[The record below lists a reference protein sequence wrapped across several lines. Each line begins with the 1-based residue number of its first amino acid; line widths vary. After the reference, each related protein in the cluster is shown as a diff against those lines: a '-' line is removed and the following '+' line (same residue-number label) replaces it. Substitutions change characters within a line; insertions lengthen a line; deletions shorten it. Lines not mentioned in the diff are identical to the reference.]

1 MVEEEVVAE
10 VVIKL
15 GTMVYVVIAMVTMAF
30 TVLVKDLWEAEAQI
44 REDG

>member
-10 VVIKL
+10 VVI
-15 GTMVYVVIAMVTMAF
+15 AMVTMAF
-30 TVLVKDLWEAEAQI
+30 AVLVKGRLCSWEAETQI